1 MEVSSIPED
10 KKRRFLVNSGGFPL
24 GPSTWARMLQF
35 CIDCYP
41 NLEQK
46 VLDLALCFPVKQPY
60 PKPPRKLLCDEST
73 ADKLDAI
80 QSYLSSLEYNFIGTQ
95 FYAIPKS
102 KPIRRLEVIAQ
113 TMIKE
118 ALPIKC
124 LEAVILAMYV
134 RHFLPTAL
142 SKSRYLTR
150 KCAELQRFAISF
162 KSTQGENKYSHVVL
176 GVCCR
181 GRFGAV
187 GLSRRPDLMFKPLKY
202 NKLSELISD
211 FLSAYSDHGHKV
223 VKINISTAIPHTPQ
237 FLETINWKGFT
248 FLPITRPNNRWT
260 STVDEYAQIFCI
272 SPLTLPCNSFIRS
285 YVTPLP
291 KQGASLST
299 FQNNVSA
306 VVKRSQSPLRPYWNA
321 ARWEGAKKNAR
332 KIPK

>member
-1 MEVSSIPED
+1 MEVSSIPGD

-24 GPSTWARMLQF
+24 GQSTWARMLQF

-46 VLDLALCFPVKQPY
+46 VLDLALCFPMKQPY
-60 PKPPRKLLCDEST
+60 PKPPRKLLCNEST

-124 LEAVILAMYV
+124 LEAVILAI
-134 RHFLPTAL
+134 
-142 SKSRYLTR
+142 YLTR
-150 KCAELQRFAISF
+150 KCVELQRFAISF
-162 KSTQGENKYSHVVL
+162 KSTQGENRYSHVVL

-187 GLSRRPDLMFKPLKY
+187 GLSRRSDLMFKPLKY
-202 NKLSELISD
+202 NKLSELIND

-237 FLETINWKGFT
+237 FLETINWKGLT
-248 FLPITRPNNRWT
+248 FLPITRPDNRWI

-321 ARWEGAKKNAR
+321 ARREGAKKTLKRFQNNLP
-332 KIPK
+332 I